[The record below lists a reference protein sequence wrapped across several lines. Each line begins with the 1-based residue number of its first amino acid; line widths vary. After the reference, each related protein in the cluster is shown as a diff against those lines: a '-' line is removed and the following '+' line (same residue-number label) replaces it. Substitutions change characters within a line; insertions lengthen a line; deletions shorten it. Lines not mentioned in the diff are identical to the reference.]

1 MKIATVIA
9 RVLLGLVFVVFG
21 SNIFLHFIP
30 MPPPPPTLVGDFT
43 KALVESHYIY
53 VVGILQVVGGLLL
66 LIGQYVPLGLTLLGP
81 VIVNIVLVHIFLDPS
96 GLPMAIIISL
106 LFIFLVWRYREAFA
120 GLVRP

>member
-30 MPPPPPTLVGDFT
+30 MPPPPATLVGDFT

-53 VVGILQVVGGLLL
+53 VVGILQVVAAYLLGPYALEKQGTYGALGLAAALLLGLWALGRL
-66 LIGQYVPLGLTLLGP
+66 LIGGAEINATL
-81 VIVNIVLVHIFLDPS
+81 
-96 GLPMAIIISL
+96 
-106 LFIFLVWRYREAFA
+106 WERKRREST
-120 GLVRP
+120 